1 MENQTLYDDL
11 KRNSHSTIIFGP
23 VFSEKISNTIN
34 LKQSETNLGDFQR
47 RGYSKLIRF
56 ILLFA
61 DLLLINIAFS
71 TANVSNTLSRT
82 ENDYPNDTYK
92 FFILYIS
99 LSWITATYILDTYNT
114 SRVSSF
120 EKNLRTVFIAIILHV
135 SFSFVFILVFDS
147 FTISTNLLL
156 LAYGILSIGI
166 IVTRIL
172 FTIAIKKYRASGK
185 NFRRVVIISQNNSGS
200 EILSYIQQNPSL
212 GYQLIGTFDDQLEN
226 IELDNSRKHIGGI
239 DKINHFIQHN
249 QIDEIYCALP
259 FSEYEKIQQLIRLA
273 DSHLVRLK
281 LVPDFKGL
289 IKRRVEIDF
298 YDNTPVMTLRH
309 EPLENYSV
317 RLAKRIFDIVFSSIV
332 IIIGSVTILPVVAL
346 LIKLSSKGPVFFIQK
361 RTGLNKKTF
370 PCFKFRTMVVN
381 EQSDEKQAQSNDS
394 RITGLGNILR
404 KTSIDELPQF
414 LNVLLGHMSVVG
426 PRPHMLKH
434 TDEYS
439 KIIDDFMVRH
449 FAKPGITGWAQ
460 VNGLRGN
467 TSENELMRKR
477 VEYDVWYIENYTFI
491 TDIKIIFLTV
501 LSMIKGDKNAY

>member
-1 MENQTLYDDL
+1 
-11 KRNSHSTIIFGP
+11 
-23 VFSEKISNTIN
+23 VFAQKISNTIK
-34 LKQSETNLGDFQR
+34 LKHSETNLGDFHR

-61 DLLLINIAFS
+61 DLLLIKIAFS
-71 TANVSNTLSRT
+71 IANVNSILAKS
-82 ENDYPNDTYK
+82 ESAYPNDSYK

-99 LSWITATYILDTYNT
+99 LSWIAATYILDTYNT

-120 EKNLRTVFIAIILHV
+120 EKNLRNIFIAIILHV
-135 SFSFVFILVFDS
+135 AFSFVFILVFDS
-147 FTISTNLLL
+147 YTIETNVLL
-156 LAYGILSIGI
+156 LAYGALSIGI

-185 NFRRVVIISQNNSGS
+185 NFRRVVIIGQNNSGS
-200 EILSYIQQNPSL
+200 EILNYIQGNPSL

-226 IELDNSRKHIGGI
+226 IELENSRKHIGGL

-317 RLAKRIFDIVFSSIV
+317 RLTKRIFDIVFSSIV
-332 IIIGSVTILPVVAL
+332 ITIGSVTILPVVAL

-467 TSENELMRKR
+467 TSESELMRKR

>member
-1 MENQTLYDDL
+1 L
-11 KRNSHSTIIFGP
+11 
-23 VFSEKISNTIN
+23 
-34 LKQSETNLGDFQR
+34 
-47 RGYSKLIRF
+47 
-56 ILLFA
+56 
-61 DLLLINIAFS
+61 
-71 TANVSNTLSRT
+71 
-82 ENDYPNDTYK
+82 
-92 FFILYIS
+92 
-99 LSWITATYILDTYNT
+99 
-114 SRVSSF
+114 
-120 EKNLRTVFIAIILHV
+120 
-135 SFSFVFILVFDS
+135 
-147 FTISTNLLL
+147 
-156 LAYGILSIGI
+156 
-166 IVTRIL
+166 
-172 FTIAIKKYRASGK
+172 
-185 NFRRVVIISQNNSGS
+185 
-200 EILSYIQQNPSL
+200 
-212 GYQLIGTFDDQLEN
+212 
-226 IELDNSRKHIGGI
+226 
-239 DKINHFIQHN
+239 DKINQFIEHN

-273 DSHLVRLK
+273 DSNLVRLK

-332 IIIGSVTILPVVAL
+332 LIIGSVTILPVVAL
-346 LIKLSSKGPVFFIQK
+346 LIKLSSKGPVFFTQK

-394 RITGLGNILR
+394 RITAIGNILR

-439 KIIDDFMVRH
+439 VIIDDFMVRH

-491 TDIKIIFLTV
+491 TDIKIILLTV
-501 LSMIKGDKNAY
+501 ISMIKGDKNAY